1 MTTQPTTRLITPHDR
16 PSDRVGPRVG
26 QALTVLVSLFL
37 AFDAIGH
44 VLKVSQVVAAS
55 RSLGFDPDVM
65 RAVGILEL
73 LLLLLYLVPR
83 TSLIGAVLLTGYLG
97 GAVSAQLRIDAPLLS
112 TLLFPVYIGVVV
124 WVGLWLRGALGSRW
138 PLPRR

>member
-1 MTTQPTTRLITPHDR
+1 
-16 PSDRVGPRVG
+16 VG

-83 TSLIGAVLLTGYLG
+83 TSVIGAVLLTGYLG
-97 GAVSAQLRIDAPLLS
+97 GAVSAQLRIGAPLLS

-124 WVGLWLRGALGSRW
+124 WAGLWLRGALGSRW
-138 PLPRR
+138 SLPRR